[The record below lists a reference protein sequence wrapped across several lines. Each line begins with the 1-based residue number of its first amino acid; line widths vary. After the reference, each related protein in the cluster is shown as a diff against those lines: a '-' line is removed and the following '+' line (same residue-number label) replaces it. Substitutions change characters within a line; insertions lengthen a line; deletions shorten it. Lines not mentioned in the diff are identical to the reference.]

1 MQLKDM
7 PAAAVMEE
15 MDRQQPQWWLNWAD
29 QQDLRDAMTTLPEH
43 RIGLLKNRAQAKVML
58 VMRSAYVVSL
68 KE

>member
-7 PAAAVMEE
+7 SAAAVMEE

-58 VMRSAYVVSL
+58 VMRSAYVASL

>member
-7 PAAAVMEE
+7 SAAAVMEE